1 MAQWFLYLIL
11 FLTFISIIGL
21 CVRTSMCVHVHGQA
35 SHSAYVVVRGQQP
48 CGTLYVGSR
57 NKLRT

>member
-21 CVRTSMCVHVHGQA
+21 CLHASMCVHVHGQV
-35 SHSAYVVVRGQQP
+35 SHSAYVVVRGQLWNP
-48 CGTLYVGSR
+48 LCGFQEQT
-57 NKLRT
+57 